1 MAHLTHGQNSSIG
14 APLINIGADLIAT
27 LSNPKG
33 CLMHRVNCKLAKRDP
48 ATRIYTVLVTGE
60 MGKQTF
66 PSDPAGFA
74 AVTEQS

>member
-1 MAHLTHGQNSSIG
+1 MAHLTHARNSSIG

-48 ATRIYTVLVTGE
+48 ATRIYAMLVT
-60 MGKQTF
+60 GKQTF